1 MVVTPYYSRPSQ
13 EGLFRHF
20 ESVAQAAELPIIIYN
35 VPSRTAVD
43 IKIETLDRL
52 AHLPGLVG
60 VKDASGDPTRV
71 STMAVRFGDRFTQ
84 LSGHD
89 RSMLAFMATGG
100 DGAISVV
107 SNVAPMLT
115 AAMIGAV
122 RKSAYLEA
130 RRINAHLFPLIEAL
144 ELESNPCPIKL
155 ALHCARGYSPA
166 VRLPLVEV
174 SDGTAARIRATVAEI
189 DSLEIDTSLVAE
201 RSLVPLS
208 A

>member
-1 MVVTPYYSRPSQ
+1 M
-13 EGLFRHF
+13 
-20 ESVAQAAELPIIIYN
+20 
-35 VPSRTAVD
+35 PSRTAVD
-43 IKIETLDRL
+43 IRVETLDRL
-52 AHLPGLVG
+52 ARLPGLVG
-60 VKDASGDPTRV
+60 IKDASGDPTRV
-71 STMAVRFGDRFTQ
+71 SAMAFRFGDRFTQ
-84 LSGHD
+84 LSGQD
-89 RSMLAFMATGG
+89 RSMLAFMTTGG

-115 AAMIGAV
+115 AAMVGAV

-144 ELESNPCPIKL
+144 ELESNPCPIKC

-174 SDGTAARIRATVAEI
+174 TEATLARVRAAVAEI
-189 DSLEIDTSLVAE
+189 DTLAIDTCLLAE

-208 A
+208 V